1 MSKNIDIKL
10 QIESINVARK
20 ELKKHFGELYELG
33 ALLDSIPLLEELEKL
48 REGRNEIPIAT
59 ITFSKKDLQKMVD
72 EKIKD
77 IKLDIQAIRNKAI
90 DDFTEA
96 LIPRLTDAIYQKDVE
111 GMRNLINDVAEQL
124 KEGSADNE

>member
-111 GMRNLINDVAEQL
+111 GMSNLINDIAEQL
-124 KEGSADNE
+124 KKGDADNE

>member
-111 GMRNLINDVAEQL
+111 SMRNLINDVVEQL
-124 KEGSADNE
+124 KAGIEE

>member
-124 KEGSADNE
+124 KAGIEE